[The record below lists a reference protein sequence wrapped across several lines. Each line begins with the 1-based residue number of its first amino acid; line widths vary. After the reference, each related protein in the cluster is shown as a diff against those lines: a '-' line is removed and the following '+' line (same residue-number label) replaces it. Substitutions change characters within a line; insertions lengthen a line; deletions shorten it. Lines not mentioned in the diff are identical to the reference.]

1 MAFDE
6 RKTLKEVREEDK
18 KKESVQLGKAQ
29 KK

>member
-18 KKESVQLGKAQ
+18 KKESVRRGKAQ